1 MLASLAMLGVG
12 LPLSPAGEGGPAS
25 RYACKDV
32 SELLNRQ
39 QDETPPLPPR
49 PRAGGP
55 EVKSVSEL
63 LAARKGESSVGGE
76 TSAPLPPTM
85 PDLSLPVSPTG
96 RRSLPSDHDSTG
108 PGEGLAGRA
117 SVSLESASPE
127 GPEAA
132 FEPVPLPPW
141 HEPSTRTGRNDR
153 GPTPNAL
160 TASTVLDLRVTPVI
174 PPSPNELP
182 PDKWRSQESGKG
194 VSSATATTT
203 VVPSSPSGPGEASAR
218 NGTEAPLFEAGVFR
232 SDALFSGVPTVVG
245 ELAPTPIGGDEST
258 SRQALAALPPSL
270 APQPLLNPS
279 GTEAFTQRDYLGGE
293 RSPPPPSSTPE
304 AEPLTPERL
313 RQIGQAA
320 DELHRPLNSIRMAQH
335 LEGRHPPD
343 LAAQVHPSL
352 QPDLLWGAPWPSD
365 PLRWYRYTVPFEHR
379 PLYFEQP
386 NLERCGLHWG
396 PLTPYASAAHFF
408 GNIVLLP
415 VHAVIDLPCV
425 PVPTLGDCPAGC
437 SYGLCPTL
445 NRCR

>member
-1 MLASLAMLGVG
+1 
-12 LPLSPAGEGGPAS
+12 
-25 RYACKDV
+25 
-32 SELLNRQ
+32 
-39 QDETPPLPPR
+39 
-49 PRAGGP
+49 
-55 EVKSVSEL
+55 
-63 LAARKGESSVGGE
+63 
-76 TSAPLPPTM
+76 
-85 PDLSLPVSPTG
+85 
-96 RRSLPSDHDSTG
+96 
-108 PGEGLAGRA
+108 
-117 SVSLESASPE
+117 
-127 GPEAA
+127 
-132 FEPVPLPPW
+132 
-141 HEPSTRTGRNDR
+141 
-153 GPTPNAL
+153 
-160 TASTVLDLRVTPVI
+160 
-174 PPSPNELP
+174 
-182 PDKWRSQESGKG
+182 
-194 VSSATATTT
+194 
-203 VVPSSPSGPGEASAR
+203 
-218 NGTEAPLFEAGVFR
+218 VFR